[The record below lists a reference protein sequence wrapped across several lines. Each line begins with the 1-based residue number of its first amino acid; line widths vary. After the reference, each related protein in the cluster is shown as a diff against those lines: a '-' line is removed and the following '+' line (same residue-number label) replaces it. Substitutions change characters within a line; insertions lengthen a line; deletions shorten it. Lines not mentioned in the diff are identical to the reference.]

1 MTSYELISSDL
12 AARLGLKR
20 LTLGLLAGSLAV
32 NALLAGA
39 LLFKK
44 ESVSTVLIPVGFNE
58 VTHPATVSDSH
69 VDQDYLML
77 VARDLLSLALNVT
90 PANVDFNREMLLK
103 HVAPESFGAIDEAL
117 KAKASQIKKL
127 HATTLFEAQT
137 MNVNAHTLSVEA
149 HGVKRHFIGKT
160 ETQRQKTSITLRFNL
175 VAGKLQLASL
185 SETDEKA
192 TKPSASHSL

>member
-20 LTLGLLAGSLAV
+20 LTLGLLTGSLAV

-58 VTHPATVSDSH
+58 VTHPVSVSDSH

-90 PANVDFNREMLLK
+90 PANVDFNREVLLK

-117 KAKASQIKKL
+117 KVKAAQIKRL
-127 HATTLFEAQT
+127 HATTLFEAQS
-137 MNVNAHTLSVEA
+137 MNVNTQALGVEA

-160 ETQRQKTSITLRFNL
+160 ETKRQKTSIILRFNL

-192 TKPSASHSL
+192 TKSSASHSL